1 MNYNR
6 PMKDNSTI
14 TIRVMCAIVFV
25 CFSLLWLYCFQ
36 VDLLAMAQHL
46 LSGGLTQYN
55 RVLSP
60 LLLTALLCIVQLGVY
75 GLVRLTKSFHA
86 LTYLPSMLILALL
99 SDIYIEPGTTELMHH
114 GWWIV
119 VVTFIVWLLGIVP
132 VLKYQDIEDY
142 DDNGLFSRPIWIN
155 MLIMSLQICFVTWIG
170 NTNAVFHYRMQAESL
185 LIEGHYDK
193 AAKVGKKSL
202 EGDESLLAIRM
213 YALAR
218 TGSLGEHLFEFPI
231 TGTSKQMLPTNDS
244 SLLLLYP
251 RDSLFRFFSAR
262 PAEKMLPERY
272 LRMIERRN
280 AAPRKAVGD
289 YLLCGYLIDK
299 KLDEFASEISK
310 YYNLDNQLPK
320 HYREALT
327 LYCHL
332 RSKPILSYS
341 VPVVEEDFRN
351 LQELE
356 RQYPDPQERKVKVS
370 EQYRGTYWY
379 YYRYE

>member
-1 MNYNR
+1 
-6 PMKDNSTI
+6 
-14 TIRVMCAIVFV
+14 
-25 CFSLLWLYCFQ
+25 
-36 VDLLAMAQHL
+36 
-46 LSGGLTQYN
+46 
-55 RVLSP
+55 
-60 LLLTALLCIVQLGVY
+60 
-75 GLVRLTKSFHA
+75 
-86 LTYLPSMLILALL
+86 
-99 SDIYIEPGTTELMHH
+99 
-114 GWWIV
+114 
-119 VVTFIVWLLGIVP
+119 
-132 VLKYQDIEDY
+132 
-142 DDNGLFSRPIWIN
+142 
-155 MLIMSLQICFVTWIG
+155 
-170 NTNAVFHYRMQAESL
+170 MQAESL
-185 LIEGHYDK
+185 LVEGQYDK

-218 TGSLGEHLFEFPI
+218 SGSLGEHLFEFPI

-251 RDSLFRFFSAR
+251 KDSLFRFFSAR

>member
-6 PMKDNSTI
+6 PKKNNSTI

-25 CFSLLWLYCFQ
+25 CFTLLWLYCFQ
-36 VDLLAMAQHL
+36 ADLLAMAQHL

-55 RVLSP
+55 RAFSP

-75 GLVRLTKSFHA
+75 GLVRLTKTFHA

-99 SDIYIEPGTTELMHH
+99 SDIYIEQGTTELVHH

-119 VVTFIVWLLGIVP
+119 AVIFIVWLCAIVP
-132 VLKYQDIEDY
+132 ALKYQDIEDY
-142 DDNGLFSRPIWIN
+142 DDYGLLSRPIWIN
-155 MLIMSLQICFVTWIG
+155 MLLMSMQICFVAWLG

-185 LIEGHYDK
+185 LLEGRYEQ
-193 AAKVGKKSL
+193 ASKVGVKSL
-202 EGDESLLAIRM
+202 ESDESLLAIRM

-218 TGSLGEHLFEFPI
+218 SGSLGEHLFEFPI
-231 TGTSKQMLPTNDS
+231 AGTSKQILPTNDS
-244 SLLLLYP
+244 IQFLLYP

-262 PAEKMLPERY
+262 PAEKLSPLRY
-272 LRMIERRN
+272 LRMIERRD
-280 AAPRKAVGD
+280 ASPRKAVGD
-289 YLLCGYLIDK
+289 YLLCSFLIDK
-299 KLDEFASEISK
+299 QLDEFASEIGK
-310 YYNLDNQLPK
+310 YYSINDQLPK

-327 LYCHL
+327 LYCHM
-332 RSKPILSYS
+332 RSKPLFSYS
-341 VPVVEEDFRN
+341 IPVVEEDFRN

-356 RQYPDPQERKVKVS
+356 QQYSDLQERKVKVS